1 MNPDPVAFQI
11 FGQNIYWYG
20 ILISAGILLG
30 IILAMRNAK
39 IFGLDQDA
47 IVDLALLVIPL
58 AIVGARLYYVVFEW
72 DQYKDNLIDIINIR
86 KGGLAIYGGV
96 IGGVI
101 GGLIFAR
108 RKKLDFW
115 NLADICAPSLIL
127 GQAIG
132 RWGNYINQ
140 EAYGKFVGNPEWQW
154 FPAAVFIEKAD
165 PPGWYMAT
173 FFYESFWN
181 FIVFF
186 ILMSYRKHRKKTGEV
201 FLLYLILYSA
211 GRFFI
216 EGLRTDSLYI
226 GSIIRVSK
234 LLSAVLFAAATAVFI
249 YRRKHSTAEIPETD
263 DMSELK
269 DTSANF
275 EEVDNASSTDKQI
288 DFGNLDIQE
297 EQIEKEEKEKSNVDD
312 NSAVDSDTEPKSIT
326 EDGLTADSDTEETKD
341 NYDDIT

>member
-1 MNPDPVAFQI
+1 MNPDPVAFQV

-20 ILISAGILLG
+20 ILISAGMLFG

-39 IFGLDQDA
+39 IFDLDQDA
-47 IVDLALLVIPL
+47 IVDLTLLVIPL

-72 DQYKDNLIDIINIR
+72 GQYKGNLLDIFNIR

-101 GGLIFAR
+101 AGLIYAKW
-108 RKKLDFW
+108 KKQDFW

-140 EAYGKFVGNPEWQW
+140 EAYGFAVRNPEWQW
-154 FPAAVFIEKAD
+154 FPAAVFIEANQR
-165 PPGWYMAT
+165 WHLAT

-201 FLLYLILYSA
+201 FLLYLILYSV

-226 GSIIRVSK
+226 GNIRVSQ
-234 LLSAVLFAAATAVFI
+234 LFSAILFVGAIVMFV
-249 YRRKHSTAEIPETD
+249 YRRKHSPAEEMEVAGMSDIESAETI
-263 DMSELK
+263 K
-269 DTSANF
+269 TV
-275 EEVDNASSTDKQI
+275 EV
-288 DFGNLDIQE
+288 
-297 EQIEKEEKEKSNVDD
+297 KEEIIDTIVD
-312 NSAVDSDTEPKSIT
+312 E
-326 EDGLTADSDTEETKD
+326 EETIKTVVED
-341 NYDDIT
+341 NIDESVVEVAEAFDEVESYDNQD